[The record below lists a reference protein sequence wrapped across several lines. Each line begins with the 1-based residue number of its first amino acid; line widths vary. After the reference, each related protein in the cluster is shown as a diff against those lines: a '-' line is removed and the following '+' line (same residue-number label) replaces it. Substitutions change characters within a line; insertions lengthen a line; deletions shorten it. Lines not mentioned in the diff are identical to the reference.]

1 MKPFSRLFK
10 TIVEAESI
18 FNDKSLTWEHKYSV
32 LFNKHKMKISPLIR
46 KIGIDFIWIDPDTSY
61 EEDVAAYMLSLMV
74 LKGQIAEQAE
84 KQERDTKALLNGQQD
99 QAWEELRSIFYD
111 DFNHDITDRWTHYTG
126 LYCRCLAQERHRILS
141 DTANENGYGGACLF
155 SGSGG
160 VSGFCERNP
169 DPRHCGGRFLSH
181 PRLKNAPLSHAQN
194 L

>member
-111 DFNHDITDRWTHYTG
+111 DFNHDEREEISRMILDGDIKSFSDEMLDTIRALAKVALGEVILRGKRNRPQTDDIY
-126 LYCRCLAQERHRILS
+126 
-141 DTANENGYGGACLF
+141 
-155 SGSGG
+155 
-160 VSGFCERNP
+160 
-169 DPRHCGGRFLSH
+169 
-181 PRLKNAPLSHAQN
+181 
-194 L
+194 